1 MSKGSFTY
9 GGQANVNMQE
19 IAFSIYTAV
28 DSAFYDVEYPEHD
41 WYKVVKEDQVLSDI
55 NAGATQYA
63 FISRDRQ
70 GAAAFRG
77 QAENNNIP
85 MVSQTAGSSTV
96 PLCASNVGAKIDNE
110 DARQYQ
116 MGFNGNLA
124 QDLGE
129 CMRFACDNLVERTV
143 FFGDDAVGFKGFMNF
158 PGVTTSTAA
167 SGAAGGTEWSKKTA
181 AEMVKDIT
189 DGLATVWTNSRG
201 VFLPNTVFLPLEQFN
216 LLAVTPYTL
225 GASAAVFQSAL
236 DYVKKYNIYTN
247 QRGKE
252 LEIIPIRYLKNA
264 NKAGTAGRMIL
275 QDRSKRN
282 QALPFPMG
290 YTLQAPVPVP
300 LGAEFYSEQKHGSYV
315 IRQPLST
322 LYVDGI

>member
-158 PGVTTSTAA
+158 PGVPTSNAV

-181 AEMVKDIT
+181 AEMVKDIN
-189 DGLATVWTNSRG
+189 DGLAAVWTNSRG
-201 VFLPNTVFLPLEQFN
+201 VFLPNTVFLPLEPFN
-216 LLAVTPYTL
+216 LLATTPYTL

-264 NKAGTAGRMIL
+264 SASDDKGRMIL

>member
-129 CMRFACDNLVERTV
+129 CMRFACDNLVERTF

-158 PGVTTSTAA
+158 PGVPTSTAV
-167 SGAAGGTEWSKKTA
+167 SGAAGNTDWSKKTA
-181 AEMVKDIT
+181 AEMVKDIN
-189 DGLATVWTNSRG
+189 DGLAAVWTNSRG

-216 LLAVTPYTL
+216 LLATTPYTL

-264 NKAGTAGRMIL
+264 NDSSDKGRMIL

>member
-41 WYKVVKEDQVLSDI
+41 WYKAVKEDQVMSDI
-55 NAGATQYA
+55 NAGATNYA

-85 MVSQTAGSSTV
+85 MVSQTAGSSVV

-129 CMRFACDNLVERTV
+129 CMRFACDNLVERTF

-158 PGVTTSTAA
+158 PGVTTSTAV
-167 SGAAGGTEWSKKTA
+167 SGAAGDTDWSKKTA
-181 AEMVKDIT
+181 AEMVKDIN
-189 DGLATVWTNSRG
+189 DGLAAVWTNSRG

-216 LLAVTPYTL
+216 LLATTPYTL
-225 GASAAVFQSAL
+225 GSSAAVFQSAL

-264 NKAGTAGRMIL
+264 NAAGTAGRMIL

>member
-158 PGVTTSTAA
+158 PGVPTSNAV
-167 SGAAGGTEWSKKTA
+167 SGAASGTEWSKKTA
-181 AEMVKDIT
+181 AEMVKDIN
-189 DGLATVWTNSRG
+189 DGLAAVWTNSRG

-216 LLAVTPYTL
+216 LLATTPYTL

-264 NKAGTAGRMIL
+264 NASSDKGRMIL

>member
-129 CMRFACDNLVERTV
+129 CMRFACDNLVERTF
-143 FFGDDAVGFKGFMNF
+143 FFGDDSVGFKGFMNF
-158 PGVTTSTAA
+158 PGVPTSNAV

-181 AEMVKDIT
+181 AEMVKDIN
-189 DGLATVWTNSRG
+189 DGLAAVWTNSRG
-201 VFLPNTVFLPLEQFN
+201 VFLPNTVFLPLGQFN
-216 LLAVTPYTL
+216 LLATTPYTL

-264 NKAGTAGRMIL
+264 NASDDKGRMIL

>member
-19 IAFSIYTAV
+19 IAFSIYTSV

-41 WYKVVKEDQVLSDI
+41 WYKAVSEDQVLSDI

-129 CMRFACDNLVERTV
+129 CMRFACDNLVERTF

-252 LEIIPIRYLKNA
+252 LEIIPIRYLKT
-264 NKAGTAGRMIL
+264 GTAGRMIL

>member
-158 PGVTTSTAA
+158 PGVPTSNAV
-167 SGAAGGTEWSKKTA
+167 SGAAGGTEWSKKTSS
-181 AEMVKDIT
+181 EMVKDIN
-189 DGLATVWTNSRG
+189 DGLAAVWTNSRG

-216 LLAVTPYTL
+216 LLATTPYTL

-264 NKAGTAGRMIL
+264 NASRDKGRMIL

>member
-129 CMRFACDNLVERTV
+129 CMRFACDNLVERTF
-143 FFGDDAVGFKGFMNF
+143 FFGDDSVGFKGFMNF
-158 PGVTTSTAA
+158 PGVPTSNAV

-181 AEMVKDIT
+181 AEMVKDIN
-189 DGLATVWTNSRG
+189 DGLAAVWTNSRG

-216 LLAVTPYTL
+216 LLATTPYTL

-264 NKAGTAGRMIL
+264 NASDDKGRMIL

>member
-85 MVSQTAGSSTV
+85 MVSQTAGSSVV

-129 CMRFACDNLVERTV
+129 CMRFACDNLVERTF
-143 FFGDDAVGFKGFMNF
+143 FFGDDSVGFKGFMNF
-158 PGVTTSTAA
+158 PDVPTSNAV

-181 AEMVKDIT
+181 AEMVKDIN
-189 DGLATVWTNSRG
+189 DGLAAVWTNSRG

-216 LLAVTPYTL
+216 LLATTPYTL

-264 NKAGTAGRMIL
+264 SASDDKGRMIL

>member
-116 MGFNGNLA
+116 MGFNANLA

-129 CMRFACDNLVERTV
+129 CMRYACDNLVERTF
-143 FFGDDAVGFKGFMNF
+143 FFGDDSVGFKGFMNF
-158 PGVTTSTAA
+158 PGVTVSPASTA
-167 SGAAGGTEWSKKTA
+167 AAGGTEWSKKTA
-181 AEMVKDIT
+181 AEMVKDIN

-216 LLAVTPYTL
+216 LLATTPYTL

-247 QRGKE
+247 Q
-252 LEIIPIRYLKNA
+252 N
-264 NKAGTAGRMIL
+264 
-275 QDRSKRN
+275 SKS
-282 QALPFPMG
+282 F
-290 YTLQAPVPVP
+290 
-300 LGAEFYSEQKHGSYV
+300 
-315 IRQPLST
+315 LSVT
-322 LYVDGI
+322 

>member
-129 CMRFACDNLVERTV
+129 CMRFACDNLVERSF

-158 PGVTTSTAA
+158 PGVPTSNAV

-181 AEMVKDIT
+181 AEMVKDIN
-189 DGLATVWTNSRG
+189 DGLAAVWTNSRG

-216 LLAVTPYTL
+216 LLATTPYTL

-264 NKAGTAGRMIL
+264 NASSDKGRMIL

>member
-41 WYKVVKEDQVLSDI
+41 WYKAVKEDQVLSDI

-143 FFGDDAVGFKGFMNF
+143 FFGDDSVGFKGFMNF
-158 PGVTTSTAA
+158 PDVAVSPASTA
-167 SGAAGGTEWSKKTA
+167 AAGGTEWIKKTA
-181 AEMVKDIT
+181 AEMVKDIN
-189 DGLATVWTNSRG
+189 DGLAAVWTNSRG

-216 LLAVTPYTL
+216 LLATTPYTL

-264 NKAGTAGRMIL
+264 NASDGKGRMIL

>member
-41 WYKVVKEDQVLSDI
+41 WYKAVSEDQVLSDI

-85 MVSQTAGSSTV
+85 MVSQTAGSSVV

-129 CMRFACDNLVERTV
+129 CMRYACDNLVERTF

-158 PGVTTSTAA
+158 PGVAVSPASTA
-167 SGAAGGTEWSKKTA
+167 AAGGTEWSKKTA
-181 AEMVKDIT
+181 AEMVKDIN
-189 DGLATVWTNSRG
+189 DGLAAVWTNSRG

-216 LLAVTPYTL
+216 LLATTPYTL

-264 NKAGTAGRMIL
+264 SASDDKGRMIL

>member
-9 GGQANVNMQE
+9 GGQAKVNMQE

-85 MVSQTAGSSTV
+85 MVSQTAGSSVV

-129 CMRFACDNLVERTV
+129 CMRYACDNLVERTF

-158 PGVTTSTAA
+158 PDVTVSPASTA
-167 SGAAGGTEWSKKTA
+167 AAGGTEWSKKTA
-181 AEMVKDIT
+181 AEMVKDINK
-189 DGLATVWTNSRG
+189 GLADVWTNSRG
-201 VFLPNTVFLPLEQFN
+201 VFLPNTVFLPLKQFN
-216 LLAVTPYTL
+216 LLATTPYTL

-264 NKAGTAGRMIL
+264 SVSNDKGRMIL

>member
-129 CMRFACDNLVERTV
+129 CMRFACDNLVERTF

-158 PGVTTSTAA
+158 PGVTTLTAE
-167 SGAAGGTEWSKKTA
+167 SGAAGDTGWSKKTA
-181 AEMVKDIT
+181 AEMVKDIN
-189 DGLATVWTNSRG
+189 DGLAAVWTNSRG

-216 LLAVTPYTL
+216 LLATTPYTL

-252 LEIIPIRYLKNA
+252 LEIIPIRYLKDANA
-264 NKAGTAGRMIL
+264 SGKGRMIL